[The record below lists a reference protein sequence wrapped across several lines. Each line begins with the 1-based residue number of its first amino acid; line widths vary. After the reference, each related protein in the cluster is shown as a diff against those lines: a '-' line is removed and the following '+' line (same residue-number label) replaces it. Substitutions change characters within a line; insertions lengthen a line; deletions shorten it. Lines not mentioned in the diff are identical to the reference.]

1 MSRALG
7 YMLLMMFGGHGGSP
21 EQDLRE
27 RPEQEMRVE
36 PPPAPP
42 PHKAPAVPRHP
53 RLGGPFTMKPCR
65 GQC

>member
-27 RPEQEMRVE
+27 RPEEEMRVE
-36 PPPAPP
+36 HRSRHARHRPCPCIPALA
-42 PHKAPAVPRHP
+42 APSR
-53 RLGGPFTMKPCR
+53 
-65 GQC
+65 